1 MRRYDGIA
9 ENGDSV
15 LFLAIANKDVAV
27 EQKGTS
33 LMAIQ
38 MNDPRMSS

>member
-27 EQKGTS
+27 EQRVH
-33 LMAIQ
+33 LLWQ
-38 MNDPRMSS
+38 FR